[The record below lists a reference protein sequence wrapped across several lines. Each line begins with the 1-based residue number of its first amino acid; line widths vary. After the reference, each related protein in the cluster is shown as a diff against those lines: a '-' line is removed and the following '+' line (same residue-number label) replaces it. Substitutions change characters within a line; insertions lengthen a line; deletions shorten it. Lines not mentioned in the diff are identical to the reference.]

1 MEEKIE
7 KIKPLRDWNE
17 VEVERLLERLNL
29 SNYRAIFK
37 QNEVDGLTLYNC
49 HSTEDVKELGI
60 KYKTSGVHSK
70 QLSSYKY
77 STRRMLTTSWMDEAT

>member
-1 MEEKIE
+1 M
-7 KIKPLRDWNE
+7 
-17 VEVERLLERLNL
+17 ERLLERLNL

-60 KYKTSGVHSK
+60 TMTAKARVLFSEITKYKTYGVHSK
-70 QLSSYKY
+70 QLISYKY
-77 STRRMLTTSWMDEAT
+77 STKV